1 MFTMQFKVPYT
12 ELVENRARELQL
24 DGYAVVFERS
34 KVNDD
39 WVRVWMTNDEELAS
53 FARVVK
59 VELGPSLLETTP
71 ITQDDNQEV
80 VDRALEVLNITAKR
94 LASQPVYL

>member
-1 MFTMQFKVPYT
+1 M
-12 ELVENRARELQL
+12 QL

-39 WVRVWMTNDEELAS
+39 WVRAWMTDEDELAS